1 MADRGRGRGRG
12 RGDGAGRGDGGARG
26 GPSRGGSFPPGRGG
40 GDRGG
45 RGGYRGGGDRGGGNR
60 GGGYRGG
67 GDRGGGYRGG
77 GDRGGYRGGGDRGRG
92 GGDRGGRGGRPP
104 AQVYTPPT
112 GGAPVPDTQVRAV
125 EDARQKARKSPEF
138 AMGSLSLDSSALLP
152 ARPGY
157 GTEGQPITVY
167 ANYVPLVPRSDL
179 TLYSYDVAEIKP
191 EVVGKKRTQVI
202 RLLVNESP
210 ELESYRGD
218 MVTDFKSTLIS
229 RKQLDLG
236 GPEKVIEVTYK
247 AEGEDEP
254 KERAPKYKVAV
265 KYTKTLT
272 VGDLMSFLTSTNPA
286 VQYNSKL
293 EMIQGLNIFLKH
305 WAKSNNNV
313 ATIGASKTFS
323 MSGNADNLDLG
334 RGLTALRGF
343 FTSVRAAT
351 NRILVNVNVSHGAF
365 YNEGKLTNLIAAYNP
380 RPDPSGWRSLE
391 KFLKRVRVRTTHLK
405 EKKNRKGEVIHRAKT
420 VFGLAKKSDGQGP
433 NRPRVKEFAAGPKH
447 VEFWLEDRSPAPAA
461 LSSIPGAEPSQATS
475 KKKGKGKGAKG
486 KAEAPPKAG
495 PQPVS
500 AGTGRYIS
508 VYEYFKN
515 TYNITCGDDY
525 PVVNVGTDKN
535 PSYLPAEVCVVL
547 PGQSAMA
554 KLSGEQTRNM
564 IKFAVRG
571 PWLNAM
577 SIANDGLVTG
587 GLSTETNPLLAQF
600 GINAGQNLITVSARV
615 LQEPKVFYKNN
626 KSVNVAFG
634 SWNMENVMFNKPGN
648 LKTWSWLSIK
658 DWRRPNY
665 TKDDLAATV
674 GRFSASLSKNGVTVQ
689 QQALPGQEITLNS
702 PSDPALDTLFERA
715 ARKLDLLFII
725 LPGRD
730 KSDNTELY
738 SYIKTLGDT
747 KYGIHT
753 ICVVGSKF
761 AGGRGEDQYFANVAL
776 KFNLKLG
783 GNNQMVEPSRLSFL
797 NEDKTMVVGIDVT
810 HPSPGS
816 SSNAPSVAG
825 LVASTDKHFGQWPG
839 SLSIQSEARQEMVSD
854 LTPMLKNA
862 LGNWRN
868 LGKHASLPENILVY
882 RDGVSEGQYQTV
894 YDEEIPRLRKAF
906 AEMYPADLTK
916 KNLPRLTVII
926 VGKRHHTRFYP
937 SQAKDMDRGGN
948 CKPGTVVDRGVT
960 EEGMWDF
967 YLQSHAVIQGT
978 GRPAHYVVVL
988 DEIFRDRAKKL
999 KSSPANELEKVT
1011 QALCYSYSR
1020 ATKAVSICTPAYHAD
1035 ILCERARRYMA
1046 DLFEGST
1053 ADDASSVAG
1062 GGGVA
1067 ATVTVHE
1074 KLKNTMF
1081 YI

>member
-1 MADRGRGRGRG
+1 
-12 RGDGAGRGDGGARG
+12 
-26 GPSRGGSFPPGRGG
+26 
-40 GDRGG
+40 
-45 RGGYRGGGDRGGGNR
+45 
-60 GGGYRGG
+60 
-67 GDRGGGYRGG
+67 
-77 GDRGGYRGGGDRGRG
+77 
-92 GGDRGGRGGRPP
+92 
-104 AQVYTPPT
+104 
-112 GGAPVPDTQVRAV
+112 
-125 EDARQKARKSPEF
+125 
-138 AMGSLSLDSSALLP
+138 MGSLSLDASAVMP

-167 ANYVPLVPRSDL
+167 ANYVEMLPPSDL
-179 TLYSYDVAEIKP
+179 TLHSYDIAKIDP
-191 EVVGKKRTQVI
+191 DVVGKKRTQVI
-202 RLLVNESP
+202 RLLITESP
-210 ELESYRGD
+210 ELEGYRGH
-218 MVTDFKSTLIS
+218 MVTDFRSTLIS
-229 RKQLDLG
+229 RKKLDLG
-236 GPEKVIEVTYK
+236 GEKKVIEITYK
-247 AEGEDEP
+247 AEGEDQP
-254 KERAPKYKVAV
+254 KEKARKHKITV

-272 VGDLMSFLTSTNPA
+272 VGDLMAFLTSTNPSI
-286 VQYNSKL
+286 QYDSKL

-323 MSGNADNLDLG
+323 MSGNADQADLG

-365 YNEGKLTNLIAAYNP
+365 YNEGRLIALMEAYNP
-380 RPDPSGWRSLE
+380 RPDYSGWQSLQ

-405 EKKNRKGEVIHRAKT
+405 EKKNKKGEVIQRAKT
-420 VFGLAKKSDGQGP
+420 IFGLAKPSDGKKLDRP
-433 NRPRVKEFAAGPKH
+433 PRVKELAAGPRQ

-461 LSSIPGAEPSQATS
+461 SSSVPGAEPSQPAS

-486 KAEAPPKAG
+486 KAGALATAG
-495 PQPVS
+495 PQPAS

-508 VYEYFKN
+508 VYDHFKN
-515 TYNITCGDDY
+515 TYNIMCSDNY
-525 PVVNVGTDKN
+525 PVVNVGTDTH
-535 PSYLPAEVCVVL
+535 PSYLPAEVCIVL

-554 KLSGEQTRNM
+554 KLSGDQTRNM

-577 SIANDGLVTG
+577 SIVNDGIRTG

-600 GINAGQNLITVSARV
+600 GINAAQNLITVPARV
-615 LQEPKVFYKNN
+615 LQEPKVFYRDN
-626 KSVNVAFG
+626 KPAKVAFG
-634 SWNMENVMFNKPGN
+634 SWNMDNVKFNKPGN
-648 LKTWSWLSIK
+648 LKTWSWLSIR
-658 DWRRPNY
+658 DWRRSNY
-665 TKDDLAATV
+665 TEDDIAATV
-674 GRFSASLSKNGVTVQ
+674 DKFSKSLTKNGVTVEQ
-689 QQALPGQEITLNS
+689 KALAGDEITLNS
-702 PSDPALDTLFERA
+702 PSDPELDTKFKELAKTR
-715 ARKLDLLFII
+715 DLLLVI

-730 KSDNTELY
+730 RTDNTELY

-747 KYGIHT
+747 LHGIHT
-753 ICVVGSKF
+753 ICVVGFKF
-761 AGGRGEDQYFANVAL
+761 TSEKGQDQYFANVAL

-825 LVASTDKHFGQWPG
+825 MVASTDRHFGQWPG
-839 SLSIQSEARQEMVSD
+839 RLSIQGTARQEMVSNLKD
-854 LTPMLKNA
+854 MLENA
-862 LGNWRN
+862 LDNWIN
-868 LGKHASLPENILVY
+868 IGKHASLPENILVY

-894 YDEEIPRLRKAF
+894 YNEEIPRLRKAC
-906 AEMYPADLTK
+906 AEKYPADLTK
-916 KNLPRLTVII
+916 KNLPRLTVVI

-948 CKPGTVVDRGVT
+948 CKQGTVVDSGVT

-967 YLQSHAVIQGT
+967 FLQSHAVIQGT

-999 KSSPANELEKVT
+999 KSANPRDSPANELERVT

-1020 ATKAVSICTPAYHAD
+1020 ATKAISICTPAYHAD
-1035 ILCERARRYMA
+1035 ILCERARRYLA
-1046 DLFEGST
+1046 DLFEGSS
-1053 ADDASSVAG
+1053 DDATSVAG
-1062 GGGVA
+1062 TSNSGASTNV
-1067 ATVTVHE
+1067 VVHS
-1074 KLKNTMF
+1074 KLVNTMF

>member
-12 RGDGAGRGDGGARG
+12 RGDGAARG
-26 GPSRGGSFPPGRGG
+26 GPSRGGSFPPARGG

-45 RGGYRGGGDRGGGNR
+45 RGGYRGGGDRGGG
-60 GGGYRGG
+60 
-67 GDRGGGYRGG
+67 DRGGGYRGG
-77 GDRGGYRGGGDRGRG
+77 GGGGDRGAFRGGGDRGRG

-104 AQVYTPPT
+104 PQVYAPPT
-112 GGAPVPDTQVRAV
+112 GGAPVPDNKVKNV
-125 EDARQKARKSPEF
+125 EAARQKARKSLEG
-138 AMGSLSLDSSALLP
+138 ATSSLSLDTPALLP

-157 GTEGQPITVY
+157 GTEGQAITVY
-167 ANYVPLVPRSDL
+167 ANYVELLPPSDL
-179 TLYSYDVAEIKP
+179 TLYSYDIAEIKP
-191 EVVGKKRTQVI
+191 DVAGKKRTQVI
-202 RLLVNESP
+202 RLLIAESP
-210 ELESYRGD
+210 ELESCRGD

-229 RKQLDLG
+229 RKKLDLG
-236 GPEKVIEVTYK
+236 GEEKVIEVTYK
-247 AEGEDEP
+247 AEGEDDP
-254 KERAPKYKVAV
+254 KEKAPVYKVSV

-272 VGDLMSFLTSTNPA
+272 VGDLMAFLTSTNPS
-286 VQYNSKL
+286 VQYDSKL
-293 EMIQGLNIFLKH
+293 EMIQALNIFLKH

-323 MSGNADNLDLG
+323 MTGRADKLDLG

-365 YNEGKLTNLIAAYNP
+365 YNEGKLIDLIGAYNP
-380 RPDPSGWRSLE
+380 RPDHSGWRSLE

-405 EKKNRKGEVIHRAKT
+405 EKKNKKGEVIIRAKT
-420 VFGLAKKSDGQGP
+420 IFGLAKASDGQGP
-433 NRPRVKEFAAGPKH
+433 NRPRVREFAAGPRH

-461 LSSIPGAEPSQATS
+461 SSSVPGAGPSQAAP

-486 KAEAPPKAG
+486 KAEAPATAG
-495 PQPVS
+495 PQPASTS
-500 AGTGRYIS
+500 AGAGRYIS
-508 VYEYFKN
+508 VYDHFKN
-515 TYNITCGDDY
+515 TYDLTCSDDF

-535 PSYLPAEVCVVL
+535 PSYLPAEVCIVL

-554 KLSGEQTRNM
+554 KLSGDQTRNM
-564 IKFAVRG
+564 IRFAVRG

-577 SIANDGLVTG
+577 SIVNDGLSTG
-587 GLSTETNPLLAQF
+587 GLSRDTNPLLAQF
-600 GINAGQNLITVSARV
+600 GINASQSLITVPARV

-648 LKTWSWLSIK
+648 LKTWSWLSIQ
-658 DWRRPNY
+658 DGRRPNY
-665 TKDDLAATV
+665 TMDDLNATV
-674 GRFSASLSKNGVTVQ
+674 ARFSASLTKNGVTVQ
-689 QQALPGQEITLNS
+689 QKAFPGKEVRLKY
-702 PSDPALDTLFERA
+702 PSDPALDATFKGA
-715 ARKLDLLFII
+715 ADKLDLLLVI

-761 AGGRGEDQYFANVAL
+761 TSERGQDQYFANVSL

-797 NEDKTMVVGIDVT
+797 NDDKTMVVGIDVT

-825 LVASTDKHFGQWPG
+825 MVASTDKHFGQWPG
-839 SLSIQSEARQEMVSD
+839 RLSIQSEARQEMVSD
-854 LTPMLKNA
+854 LTSMLKQA
-862 LGNWRN
+862 LQNWINIGR
-868 LGKHASLPENILVY
+868 HASLPENVLVY

-894 YDEEIPRLRKAF
+894 YDEEVPRLRQAF

-937 SQAKDMDRGGN
+937 SQTKDMDRGGN
-948 CKPGTVVDRGVT
+948 CKQGTVVDSGVT

-967 YLQSHAVIQGT
+967 FLQSHAVIQGT
-978 GRPAHYVVVL
+978 GRPAHYVVLL
-988 DEIFRDRAKKL
+988 DEIFRSRAKAL
-999 KSSPANELEKVT
+999 KSANPRDTPANELERIT

-1046 DLFEGST
+1046 DLFEGSS
-1053 ADDASSVAG
+1053 DDASSVATG
-1062 GGGVA
+1062 GGA
-1067 ATVTVHE
+1067 IPTVSVHS
-1074 KLKNTMF
+1074 KLENTMF

>member
-1 MADRGRGRGRG
+1 MADRGYGRGRG
-12 RGDGAGRGDGGARG
+12 RGDGGGRG

-45 RGGYRGGGDRGGGNR
+45 RGGYRGGGDRGGGDR
-60 GGGYRGG
+60 GGFRGG
-67 GDRGGGYRGG
+67 GDRG
-77 GDRGGYRGGGDRGRG
+77 RGGGDRGRG
-92 GGDRGGRGGRPP
+92 GGDRGGRGGGRPP
-104 AQVYTPPT
+104 PQVYTPPT
-112 GGAPVPDTQVRAV
+112 GGVPVPDAKVKAV
-125 EDARQKARKSPEF
+125 EAARQKARKSPEF
-138 AMGSLSLDSSALLP
+138 VMSSLSLDASAVLP

-157 GTEGQPITVY
+157 GSEGQPIAVY
-167 ANYVPLVPRSDL
+167 ANYVELLPRSDL
-179 TLYSYDVAEIKP
+179 TLYSYDISEVKP
-191 EVVGKKRTQVI
+191 EVVGKKRTQVV
-202 RLLVNESP
+202 RLMITEAP
-210 ELESYRGD
+210 ELDNYRGD

-229 RKQLDLG
+229 RKKLDLVAEG
-236 GPEKVIEVTYK
+236 NRVIEVTYK
-247 AEGEDEP
+247 AEGEDSPRE
-254 KERAPKYKVAV
+254 KAPKYKITV
-265 KYTKTLT
+265 KYTKTLA
-272 VGDLMSFLTSTNPA
+272 VGDLMAFLTSTNPSTR
-286 VQYNSKL
+286 YDSKL

-323 MSGNADNLDLG
+323 MTGSAEKFDLG

-365 YNEGKLTNLIAAYNP
+365 YNEGKLAALIEAFNG
-380 RPDPSGWRSLE
+380 RPDKSGWRSLE

-405 EKKNRKGEVIHRAKT
+405 EKKNKKGEVIHRAKT
-420 VFGLAKKSDGQGP
+420 IYGLAKPTDGRGSDHPPQ
-433 NRPRVKEFAAGPKH
+433 VQEFAGGPRQVK
-447 VEFWLEDRSPAPAA
+447 FWLEDRSPAPASA
-461 LSSIPGAEPSQATS
+461 PAPASSVPGTEPSQAAS
-475 KKKGKGKGAKG
+475 KKKGKGKGGRG
-486 KAEAPPKAG
+486 KVEAPAAVG
-495 PQPVS
+495 PQPAS

-508 VYEYFKN
+508 VFDHFKN
-515 TYNITCGDDY
+515 TYNITCSDNY
-525 PVVNVGTDKN
+525 PVVNVGTEKN
-535 PSYLPAEVCVVL
+535 PSYLPAEVCIVL

-554 KLSGEQTRNM
+554 KLNGDQTRNM
-564 IKFAVRG
+564 IRFAVRG
-571 PWLNAM
+571 PWLNAT
-577 SIANDGLVTG
+577 SIVNQGLLTG

-600 GINAGQNLITVSARV
+600 GIGARQDLITVPARV
-615 LQEPKVFYKNN
+615 LPEPKVFYRNN

-648 LKTWSWLSIK
+648 LKTWSWLSIQ
-658 DWRRPNY
+658 DWKRPNY
-665 TKDDLAATV
+665 TFNDVAATV
-674 GRFSASLSKNGVTVQ
+674 ANFSASLAKNGVTVEQ
-689 QQALPGQEITLNS
+689 KAFDGREIKLNS
-702 PSDPALDTLFERA
+702 PSDPELDTIFKKASQRP
-715 ARKLDLLFII
+715 LDLLLII

-747 KYGIHT
+747 KHGIHT

-761 AGGRGEDQYFANVAL
+761 TSERGQDQYFANVAL

-797 NEDKTMVVGIDVT
+797 NEDKTMVIGIDVT

-816 SSNAPSVAG
+816 SSHAPSVAG
-825 LVASTDKHFGQWPG
+825 MVASTDKHFGQWPG
-839 SLSIQSEARQEMVSD
+839 RLSIQETARQEMVSD
-854 LTPMLKNA
+854 LKEMMKGSLKNWI
-862 LGNWRN
+862 NI
-868 LGKHASLPENILVY
+868 GKHGSLPENVLVY

-894 YDEEIPRLRKAF
+894 YDEEVPLLREAF
-906 AEMYPADLTK
+906 MEMYPADLTK
-916 KNLPRLTVII
+916 RNLPRLTVII

-948 CKPGTVVDRGVT
+948 CKQGTVVDSGVT

-967 YLQSHAVIQGT
+967 FLQSHAVIQGT
-978 GRPAHYVVVL
+978 GRPAHYVVLL

-999 KSSPANELEKVT
+999 KSANPRDTPANELERIT

-1046 DLFEGST
+1046 DLFEGSS
-1053 ADDASSVAG
+1053 DDASSIAT
-1062 GGGVA
+1062 GVT
-1067 ATVTVHE
+1067 ATITVHP
-1074 KLKNTMF
+1074 KLENTMF